1 MRNVVKGALLTGA
14 MLAGLLAASPVEA
27 ADLDRPRRVEPPAD
41 FAPPFHR
48 PVNYDRWAGF
58 YLGGSLAYGWG
69 EGRTSGQIGSLAFDQ
84 DGVIGTV
91 FAGYN
96 WQSSMVVYGLEAD
109 IGTGTLSSSR
119 PTAFGT
125 LQSDLNALGSLR
137 GRLGV
142 VVAPSLLLYG
152 TAGLAWAD
160 MDFNLSDGKARSETF
175 MGYQLGLGS
184 ELMLSEKLNLRL
196 EYIYTD
202 LSNERVIHGGMTNS
216 YDPDFHQIRAGIVLK
231 F

>member
-1 MRNVVKGALLTGA
+1 MPSALKSTLLSGAI
-14 MLAGLLAASPVEA
+14 LAGLLAVPSVEA

-41 FAPPFHR
+41 FAPPYHR

-84 DGVIGTV
+84 DGVLGTV

-96 WQSSMVVYGLEAD
+96 WQSGMMIYGLEAD
-109 IGTGTLSSSR
+109 IGTGSLSASR

-125 LQSDLNALGSLR
+125 LQSDLNALGSFR

-142 VVAPSLLLYG
+142 LVTPSLMLYG

-175 MGYQLGLGS
+175 MGYQIGLGS
-184 ELMLSEKLNLRL
+184 ELMLSDKVNLRL

-202 LSNERVIHGGMTNS
+202 LGDERVIHGGMTNN

>member
-1 MRNVVKGALLTGA
+1 MRNVVKSALLCGA
-14 MLAGLLAASPVEA
+14 MLTGLLSASSVEA
-27 ADLDRPRRVEPPAD
+27 ADLDRPRRIEPPAD
-41 FAPPFHR
+41 FAPPYHR

-69 EGRTSGQIGSLAFDQ
+69 EGQTSGQIGSLGFDQ

-96 WQSSMVVYGLEAD
+96 WQSGMMVYGLEAD
-109 IGTGTLSSSR
+109 IGTGNLSASR

-125 LQSDLNALGSLR
+125 LQSDLNALGSFR

-142 VVAPSLLLYG
+142 LVTPSLMLYG

-160 MDFNLSDGKARSETF
+160 MDFNLSGGQARSEIF
-175 MGYQLGLGS
+175 MGYQLGFGS
-184 ELMLSEKLNLRL
+184 ELKLSETINLRL

-202 LSNERVIHGGMTNS
+202 LGEERVVHGGLINT
-216 YDPDFHQIRAGIVLK
+216 YDPDFHQVRAGIVLK

>member
-1 MRNVVKGALLTGA
+1 MPSALKSALLSGA
-14 MLAGLLAASPVEA
+14 ILAGLLAVPSVEA

-41 FAPPFHR
+41 FAPPYHR

-84 DGVIGTV
+84 DGVLGTV

-96 WQSSMVVYGLEAD
+96 WQSGMMIYGLEAD
-109 IGTGTLSSSR
+109 VGTGNLSASR
-119 PTAFGT
+119 PTAFGI
-125 LQSDLNALGSLR
+125 LQSDLNALGSFR

-142 VVAPSLLLYG
+142 LVTPSLMLYG

-184 ELMLSEKLNLRL
+184 ELMLSDKVNLRF

-202 LSNERVIHGGMTNS
+202 LGDERVIHGGMTNN